1 MKLIFDIIKNGK
13 DVPVKRNFHFNMTS
27 GVIGRSDE
35 VDWTLADRKSY
46 ISSSHATVEYRD
58 GIYFIKD
65 TSTNGTFLKY
75 PYKKLPKNISIK
87 INSTD
92 IFIIGDYEIQAR
104 FIDNEY
110 SQDDIISTD
119 YSKPVQ
125 ESKPSA
131 TPLIPNDDFLDDFLL
146 EDSSVMSSSFII
158 PDDESFTS
166 NSMGIFDD
174 EDTIAKDLNPFHDVQ
189 TTILDTEF
197 VEEREYTDPLNEH
210 INIQTFKEVTDV
222 IEEDLSPFEEV
233 ETHESVVYEETPII
247 QKEEK
252 KVEVST
258 LSQEETAHSLSILEK
273 RLGIELSSLSQEKR
287 DFILTEISDI
297 VINSLDGLKNSLN
310 TKEKIKEDLQIIDS
324 TQVSNDGNPVKMGS
338 HSLNLLDNKGDDIKI
353 SEAVKKSF
361 KELDIHNI
369 ALHRSSR
376 NLINISI
383 SKFSPKSLEHQFE
396 TSGELNALMPKRYQM
411 WDAYINMFKKLS
423 EDPDFGINLIE
434 KDFSKEYNNISY
446 SIKLTSI

>member
-1 MKLIFDIIKNGK
+1 MKLIFDIIKNAK
-13 DVPVKRNFHFNMTS
+13 DVPIKRNFHFNMTS

-35 VDWTLADRKSY
+35 VDWTLVDRKNY
-46 ISSSHATVEYRD
+46 ISSSHATVEYKD

-92 IFIIGDYEIQAR
+92 IFILGDYEIQAR

-110 SQDDIISTD
+110 SQDDIISND
-119 YSKPVQ
+119 YSKPIQ
-125 ESKPSA
+125 ENRPST

-146 EDSSVMSSSFII
+146 EDSSVMSNSFII
-158 PDDESFTS
+158 PEDEDFTS
-166 NSMGIFDD
+166 NSRDIFDD
-174 EDTIAKDLNPFHDVQ
+174 EEAITKNLNPFHDVQ
-189 TTILDTEF
+189 TTILDNEF
-197 VEEREYTDPLNEH
+197 DEEREQSDPLTEH
-210 INIQTFKEVTDV
+210 INIQTFKEVSNV
-222 IEEDLSPFEEV
+222 IEEDFNQFEEV
-233 ETHESVVYEETPII
+233 KTE
-247 QKEEK
+247 KEEDV
-252 KVEVST
+252 VEIVP
-258 LSQEETAHSLSILEK
+258 LSKEESSHSLSILEK

-297 VINSLDGLKNSLN
+297 VINCLDGLKNSLD
-310 TKEKIKEDLQIIDS
+310 TKEKIKDDLQVKDS
-324 TQVSNDGNPVKMGS
+324 SQVSNNGNPVKMGS
-338 HSLNLLDNKGDDIKI
+338 HSLNLLDNKSGDDIKI

-396 TSGELNALMPKRYQM
+396 TSGQLNALMPKRYQM
-411 WDAYINMFKKLS
+411 WDAYVNMFKKLS

-434 KDFSKEYNNISY
+434 KDFSNEYNNISY
-446 SIKLTSI
+446 NIKLTSI

>member
-1 MKLIFDIIKNGK
+1 
-13 DVPVKRNFHFNMTS
+13 
-27 GVIGRSDE
+27 
-35 VDWTLADRKSY
+35 
-46 ISSSHATVEYRD
+46 
-58 GIYFIKD
+58 
-65 TSTNGTFLKY
+65 
-75 PYKKLPKNISIK
+75 
-87 INSTD
+87 
-92 IFIIGDYEIQAR
+92 
-104 FIDNEY
+104 
-110 SQDDIISTD
+110 
-119 YSKPVQ
+119 
-125 ESKPSA
+125 
-131 TPLIPNDDFLDDFLL
+131 
-146 EDSSVMSSSFII
+146 MSSSFII

-297 VINSLDGLKNSLN
+297 VINSLDGLK
-310 TKEKIKEDLQIIDS
+310 KIL
-324 TQVSNDGNPVKMGS
+324 
-338 HSLNLLDNKGDDIKI
+338 
-353 SEAVKKSF
+353 
-361 KELDIHNI
+361 
-369 ALHRSSR
+369 
-376 NLINISI
+376 
-383 SKFSPKSLEHQFE
+383 
-396 TSGELNALMPKRYQM
+396 
-411 WDAYINMFKKLS
+411 
-423 EDPDFGINLIE
+423 
-434 KDFSKEYNNISY
+434 
-446 SIKLTSI
+446 